1 VEPSCIITDTHLG
14 IFKSADI
21 WHEVVL
27 ELFKEIADTC
37 VRRDIKRIIH
47 LGDFYDNRRALN
59 VKTLNYAHQIGQI
72 LNDFETWIVVGN
84 HDQYFKNQTHPHSLV
99 TLREFENIH
108 IVDEPQCID
117 DTIGLVPWSQDF
129 SKLEC
134 PILMGHFEINGFKMN
149 DGYIMR
155 RAHLN
160 KSDFDKFRLVVSGH
174 FHTPTPGIDGIKY
187 LGSPYQQD
195 FGDAGS
201 SRGYHIYNGGDFEFI
216 EYTKAPKFI
225 IINTD
230 CFGDLTNVEGNIIK
244 IVYDRDHGTTKN
256 TEMLEEI
263 QLRNPLQ
270 VYTDFGNAAVDLTE
284 DIIDEEVEMKSEKEV
299 VRSYLKKSEIPDG
312 LELKTVVSMFNSFID
327 SVLEDMKK

>member
-1 VEPSCIITDTHLG
+1 MEPTCIVADTHLG
-14 IFKSADI
+14 VFKSADI
-21 WHEVVL
+21 WHDVVL
-27 ELFKEIADTC
+27 ELSKEIADTC

-72 LNDFETWIVVGN
+72 LNNFETWMVVGN

-99 TLREFENIH
+99 TLREFQNIH
-108 IVDEPQCID
+108 IIDEPTCID
-117 DTIGLVPWSQDF
+117 DTIGLVPWMQEF
-129 SKLEC
+129 IHLEC

-160 KSDFDKFRLVVSGH
+160 ASDFKKFELVVSGH
-174 FHTPTPGIDGIKY
+174 FHTPTSGVDGIRY

-201 SRGYHIYNGGDFEFI
+201 SRGYYIYDGDFEFI
-216 EYTKAPKFI
+216 EFTKAPKFI

-230 CFGDLTNVEGNIIK
+230 CFGDLTNIEGNIIK
-244 IVYDRDHGTTKN
+244 IIYDRDYGTVKN
-256 TEMLEEI
+256 TEILDEI

-299 VRSYLKKSEIPDG
+299 VRRYLEKSEIPEG
-312 LELKTVVSMFNSFID
+312 LEFKTALSMFHNLID
-327 SVLEDMKK
+327 NVLEDMK